1 MLHVKG
7 CQVVAVWYQ
16 VPSQGLLLEAYIL
29 EGHIT

>member
-7 CQVVAVWYQ
+7 CQVVAVWYLA
-16 VPSQGLLLEAYIL
+16 PSPMLLLKAYIL